1 MEPVPEEAR
10 GVGDDEG
17 ELDCLTHMIGALL
30 LQKEPENPENAD
42 SKETIWSGEL
52 EWEDAQ
58 ILDQP
63 KTLHT
68 VQCKICSM
76 VKEGQPEINT
86 ENWPNKLKTQ
96 LIPKKVL
103 GKIGE
108 QFLKDARMVVFRS
121 SQGEVL
127 NLLIT
132 AMSSGFA
139 GCIHFPSNPNCN
151 IKALILI
158 YSRDH
163 QALVGFIPN
172 NEDSFSE
179 RLQEILQGAKRKP
192 GVKTPKQPQPEEPPP
207 VEEDAIIN
215 ELLWTGTL
223 NWSTQASLEEPSIS
237 HKLECSVYIAIKNG
251 DPGISAEDWPTDMPM
266 VLMPSIYLGQ
276 FAGAFIKD
284 SKLIILRST
293 PGEEHDSLAS
303 SMSAGSCGCARF
315 SSEVVCKVIMLLYSS
330 PRNAFLGFIPRDQ
343 ANFVKR
349 LREVLD
355 EHRQK
360 ARNKE

>member
-30 LQKEPENPENAD
+30 LQKEPENPENGD

-139 GCIHFPSNPNCN
+139 GCIHFPP
-151 IKALILI
+151 IPTAT
-158 YSRDH
+158 SR
-163 QALVGFIPN
+163 L
-172 NEDSFSE
+172 
-179 RLQEILQGAKRKP
+179 
-192 GVKTPKQPQPEEPPP
+192 
-207 VEEDAIIN
+207 
-215 ELLWTGTL
+215 
-223 NWSTQASLEEPSIS
+223 
-237 HKLECSVYIAIKNG
+237 
-251 DPGISAEDWPTDMPM
+251 
-266 VLMPSIYLGQ
+266 
-276 FAGAFIKD
+276 
-284 SKLIILRST
+284 
-293 PGEEHDSLAS
+293 
-303 SMSAGSCGCARF
+303 
-315 SSEVVCKVIMLLYSS
+315 
-330 PRNAFLGFIPRDQ
+330 
-343 ANFVKR
+343 
-349 LREVLD
+349 
-355 EHRQK
+355 
-360 ARNKE
+360 